1 MSGDVLLARDGG
13 IVTVTLSA
21 PERRNALNVFM
32 WRRLGEILAE
42 LESDGTVRCVVLRG
56 AGDEAFAAG
65 ADISEFETERST
77 AELARAYAL
86 KTHGTLRTLAALRHP
101 VIAMI
106 GGVCVGGGLEL
117 AACCDLRISG
127 ESGRFGIPVKR
138 LGLVVAIDEMQPLI
152 EIVGKAAALEILLE
166 GRVFG
171 AEEALGKRLV
181 NRVVP
186 DYDLEPA
193 TYASARRI
201 AEGAPLTA
209 RWHKQFVNRL
219 MDPAPLTEAERDES
233 YDCFATEDF
242 QIGYH
247 AFLAKKNPEF
257 EGR

>member
-1 MSGDVLLARDGG
+1 LLHRKKASGTIR
-13 IVTVTLSA
+13 
-21 PERRNALNVFM
+21 VF
-32 WRRLGEILAE
+32 
-42 LESDGTVRCVVLRG
+42 V
-56 AGDEAFAAG
+56 F
-65 ADISEFETERST
+65 
-77 AELARAYAL
+77 
-86 KTHGTLRTLAALRHP
+86 
-101 VIAMI
+101 
-106 GGVCVGGGLEL
+106 
-117 AACCDLRISG
+117 G
-127 ESGRFGIPVKR
+127 ESAAEGDPEPAFGLPR
-138 LGLVVAIDEMQPLI
+138 L
-152 EIVGKAAALEILLE
+152 LEILLE

-209 RWHKQFVNRL
+209 RGPKQFVNRL